1 MATPIPH
8 DGPDLDRERCYAAL
22 RSRDAR
28 FDGRFFV
35 AVRTT
40 GIFCRPVCPARTPKL
55 ANVRFFACAAAA
67 QAEGF
72 RPCKRCRPE
81 TSPGTPAWLGSSA
94 IVSRALRLIADGGLD
109 EDPVDAFAERLGIGD
124 RQLRR
129 LFARHLGAS
138 PGSIA
143 RARRVHFAR
152 RLIDETTLPMTEVA
166 FSAGFKSIR
175 DFNFAVRATFGR
187 SPRELRR
194 GRAPRSGAREGEG
207 NGELVV
213 KLPFRPPLDFAGVL
227 GFLRLRAIPGVEWVG
242 DGRYRRT
249 IEQDGAVG
257 SIELRA
263 VACEDQL
270 EMRVSLPAYGG
281 LIRIVE
287 RARRIFDL
295 GADPLQ
301 ITNALRRSPLL
312 AARLRRAP
320 GLRVPGAWNGFELAV
335 RAVLGQQV
343 SVKGATT
350 LAGRLAQSFGKPV
363 EGLGEGLTHAF
374 PPPETLAEADL
385 ARIGIPAARAET
397 LRALAR
403 AVASEGLQLHATQG
417 LDDAVA
423 RLVAIPG
430 IGAWTAHY
438 IAMRALGEPD
448 AFPAS
453 DLGLRR
459 ALASRGVAPSA
470 RELERIAEAWRPWRA
485 YAAIALWTTPARPMK
500 ERT

>member
-1 MATPIPH
+1 MAMAIPRET
-8 DGPDLDRERCYAAL
+8 PDLDRERCYAAL

-35 AVRTT
+35 GVRTT

-67 QAEGF
+67 QADGF

-94 IVSRALRLIADGGLD
+94 IVSRALRLIGEGGLD
-109 EDPVDAFAERLGIGD
+109 EAPVDAFAVRLGIGD

-138 PGSIA
+138 PAEIA

-166 FSAGFKSIR
+166 HSAGFKSIR

-187 SPRELRR
+187 SPRELRAAR
-194 GRAPRSGAREGEG
+194 PKREGLGE
-207 NGELVV
+207 GELVV
-213 KLPFRPPLDFAGVL
+213 KLPYRPPLDFAGVL

-249 IEQDGAVG
+249 IEQDGAAG
-257 SIELRA
+257 AIELHA
-263 VACEDQL
+263 IPGADQL
-270 EMRVSLPAYGG
+270 EMRVSLLAYDG

-301 ITNALRRSPLL
+301 ITSALRRSPLL

-320 GLRVPGAWNGFELAV
+320 GLRVPGAWDGFELAV

-350 LAGRLAQSFGKPV
+350 LAGRLVQSFGKPV
-363 EGLGEGLTHAF
+363 AGVGEGLTHVF
-374 PPPETLAEADL
+374 PRPQALAEADL
-385 ARIGIPAARAET
+385 ARIGIPGARAET

-403 AVASEGLQLHATQG
+403 AVATGGLRLDAAQG
-417 LDDAVA
+417 LDEAVA

-438 IAMRALGEPD
+438 VAMRALGEPD

-459 ALASRGVAPSA
+459 ALASGGVAPSA
-470 RELERIAEAWRPWRA
+470 RELARIAESWRPWRA
-485 YAAIALWTTPARPMK
+485 YAAVALWTTPARPTK

>member
-1 MATPIPH
+1 MAMPIPCET
-8 DGPDLDRERCYAAL
+8 PDLDPTRCYAAL

-35 AVRTT
+35 GVRTT

-94 IVSRALRLIADGGLD
+94 TVSRALRLIAEGGLD
-109 EDPVDAFAERLGIGD
+109 EAPVDAFAARLGVGD

-138 PGSIA
+138 PAEIA

-152 RLIDETTLPMTEVA
+152 RLIDETRLPMTEVA
-166 FSAGFKSIR
+166 FSSGFRSIR
-175 DFNFAVRATFGR
+175 DFNFAVRGTFGR

-194 GRAPRSGAREGEG
+194 GRTPRAGVRGGEGE
-207 NGELVV
+207 GELVV
-213 KLPFRPPLDFAGVL
+213 RLPYRPPLDYAGVL
-227 GFLRLRAIPGVEWVG
+227 AFLRLRAIPGVEWVG
-242 DGRYRRT
+242 DDRYRRT
-249 IEQDGAVG
+249 LAQDGAAG
-257 SIELRA
+257 AIELRA
-263 VACEDQL
+263 LDGEDQL
-270 EMRVSLPAYGG
+270 EMRVCLPAYDG

-287 RARRIFDL
+287 RARCIFDL

-301 ITNALRRSPLL
+301 ISSALRRSPLL
-312 AARLRRAP
+312 AARVRRAP
-320 GLRVPGAWNGFELAV
+320 GLRVPGAWDAFELAV

-350 LAGRLAQSFGKPV
+350 LAGRLVRGFGRPV
-363 EGLGEGLTHAF
+363 EGLGEGLTHLF
-374 PPPETLAEADL
+374 PAPEALAEADL

-397 LRALAR
+397 LRTLAR
-403 AVASEGLQLHATQG
+403 AVAAGSLRLDAAQG
-417 LDDAVA
+417 LDEAVA

-438 IAMRALGEPD
+438 VAMRALGEPD

-459 ALASRGVAPSA
+459 ALASGGIAPST
-470 RELERIAEAWRPWRA
+470 RELERLAEAWRPWRA
-485 YAAIALWTTPARPMK
+485 YAAVALWTSPAPATK
-500 ERT
+500 EKT

>member
-1 MATPIPH
+1 MATAIRH
-8 DGPDLDRERCYAAL
+8 DGPDLDPGRCYAAL

-35 AVRTT
+35 GVRTT
-40 GIFCRPVCPARTPKL
+40 GIFCRPVCPARTPKR

-94 IVSRALRLIADGGLD
+94 IVSRALRLIAEGGLD
-109 EDPVDAFAERLGIGD
+109 DDPVDAFAQRLGVGD

-138 PGSIA
+138 PAEVA

-166 FSAGFKSIR
+166 LSAGFKSVR

-187 SPRELRR
+187 SPRELRGR
-194 GRAPRSGAREGEG
+194 RAPRPGSRERPGE
-207 NGELVV
+207 GELVV
-213 KLPFRPPLDFAGVL
+213 SLPYRPPLDFAGVL
-227 GFLRLRAIPGVEWVG
+227 GFLRARAIPGVELVG
-242 DGRYRRT
+242 DDRYRRS
-249 IEQDGAVG
+249 IELDGAAG
-257 SIELRA
+257 SIELRPSPGRT
-263 VACEDQL
+263 QL
-270 EMRVSLPAYGG
+270 EMRVSLPAYDG

-295 GADPLQ
+295 GADPLE
-301 ITNALRRSPLL
+301 ITSALRRSPLL
-312 AARLRRAP
+312 AAVVRRAA
-320 GLRVPGAWNGFELAV
+320 GLRVPGAWDGFELAV

-343 SVKGATT
+343 TVQGATT
-350 LAGRLAQSFGKPV
+350 LAGRLVRSFGKPL
-363 EGLGEGLTHAF
+363 EGLGEGLTHLF
-374 PPPETLAEADL
+374 PQPETLAGADL
-385 ARIGIPAARAET
+385 ARIGLPAARAET

-403 AVASEGLQLHATQG
+403 AVATGELRLDASQG
-417 LDDAVA
+417 LDEAVA

-438 IAMRALGEPD
+438 VAMRALGEPD

-459 ALASRGVAPSA
+459 ALARGGMVPSA
-470 RELERIAEAWRPWRA
+470 RELERAAEAWRPWRA
-485 YAAIALWTTPARPMK
+485 YAAVALWTSPPRPTK
-500 ERT
+500 ETT

>member
-1 MATPIPH
+1 MVLAIPPET
-8 DGPDLDRERCYAAL
+8 PDLDRERCYAAL

-35 AVRTT
+35 GVHTT

-55 ANVRFFACAAAA
+55 SSVRFFACAAAA

-94 IVSRALRLIADGGLD
+94 IVSRALRLIGEGGLD
-109 EDPVDAFAERLGIGD
+109 EATVDAFAARLGVGD

-138 PGSIA
+138 PAEIA

-152 RLIDETTLPMTEVA
+152 RLIDETALPMTEVA
-166 FSAGFKSIR
+166 FSAGYKSIR

-194 GRAPRSGAREGEG
+194 GRTQRSAARAADPGD
-207 NGELVV
+207 LVV
-213 KLPFRPPLDFAGVL
+213 RLPYRPPLDFSGLL

-242 DGRYRRT
+242 DGCYRRT
-249 IEQDGAVG
+249 LAQDGAAG
-257 SIELRA
+257 AIELRS
-263 VACEDQL
+263 VPDEDQL
-270 EMRVSLPAYGG
+270 EMRVRLPAYGG
-281 LIRIVE
+281 LIGTVE

-301 ITNALRRSPLL
+301 IMDALRRDPLL
-312 AARLRRAP
+312 APRLRRVT
-320 GLRVPGAWNGFELAV
+320 GLRVPGAWDGFELAV

-350 LAGRLAQSFGKPV
+350 LAGRLVQRFGKPAT
-363 EGLGEGLTHAF
+363 GLGEGLTHVF
-374 PPPETLAEADL
+374 PPPEALAEADL
-385 ARIGIPAARAET
+385 ARIGLPAARAET
-397 LRALAR
+397 LRGLAR
-403 AVASEGLQLHATQG
+403 AVATGSLRLDAAQG
-417 LDDAVA
+417 LDEAIA

-438 IAMRALGEPD
+438 VAMRALGEPD

-459 ALASRGVAPSA
+459 ALARGGTPLSA
-470 RELERIAEAWRPWRA
+470 RELERVAEAWRPWRA
-485 YAAIALWTTPARPMK
+485 YAAVALWTSPAPATK
-500 ERT
+500 EKT

>member
-1 MATPIPH
+1 MTLAIPPET
-8 DGPDLDRERCYAAL
+8 PDLDRERCYVAL

-35 AVRTT
+35 GVRTT

-94 IVSRALRLIADGGLD
+94 IVSRALRLIAEGGLD
-109 EDPVDAFAERLGIGD
+109 EAPVDAFAARLGVGD

-138 PGSIA
+138 PAEIA

-152 RLIDETTLPMTEVA
+152 RLIDETALPMTEVA
-166 FSAGFKSIR
+166 FSAGFSSIR

-194 GRAPRSGAREGEG
+194 GRAPRSAARAADAGD
-207 NGELVV
+207 LVV
-213 KLPFRPPLDFAGVL
+213 RLPYRPPLDLAGLL

-242 DGRYRRT
+242 DGCYRRSLV
-249 IEQDGAVG
+249 QDGAAG
-257 SIELRA
+257 AIELRA
-263 VACEDQL
+263 VPDEDQL
-270 EMRVSLPAYGG
+270 EMRVRLPAYGG
-281 LIRIVE
+281 LIGIVE

-301 ITNALRRSPLL
+301 ITGALRRDPLL
-312 AARLRRAP
+312 APRLRRTP
-320 GLRVPGAWNGFELAV
+320 GLRVPGAWDGFELAV

-350 LAGRLAQSFGKPV
+350 LAGRLVQRFGRPST
-363 EGLGEGLTHAF
+363 GLGEGLTHVF
-374 PPPETLAEADL
+374 PPPEALAEADL
-385 ARIGIPAARAET
+385 ARIGLPAARAET

-403 AVASEGLQLHATQG
+403 AVATGSLRLDAAQG
-417 LDDAVA
+417 LDEAVA

-438 IAMRALGEPD
+438 VAMRALGEPD

-459 ALASRGVAPSA
+459 ALARGGSPLPA
-470 RELERIAEAWRPWRA
+470 RELERVAEAWRPWRA
-485 YAAIALWTTPARPMK
+485 YAAVALWSSPAPATK
-500 ERT
+500 EKT